1 LIEYFY
7 AVKTRKKHDGK
18 DSQQR
23 SPKDFAIERKEK

>member
-1 LIEYFY
+1 MQQKLE
-7 AVKTRKKHDGK
+7 KKHDGK